1 MTDRNRNDASIVR
14 MKLIDTHCHL
24 VAGDFERDRDNVIKR
39 AEENSIVMISSA
51 TKSSDYISNMELANS
66 YTSVYATLGLD
77 PLLHHEIKQSS
88 ELIKK
93 SVNNIVAIGETG
105 LDFYLEREH
114 SQRDNQ
120 KEAFIEMIILAAELR
135 LPIQIHS
142 RSAGAAALRIL
153 NQNNAENVHLHAFD
167 GKASLARNASS
178 ELGYYFSIPTS
189 VVRSPQKRKLVKA
202 VDIEHLLLE
211 TDSPV
216 LGAER
221 DTRNEPANLPIALR
235 EVASI
240 LHRDEQEIRE
250 IVLENTLR
258 LYSRIKIS

>member
-1 MTDRNRNDASIVR
+1 LKKMV
-14 MKLIDTHCHL
+14 DTHCHL
-24 VAGDFERDRDNVIKR
+24 ESNEFDVDRNIVVERAQSKQIDI
-39 AEENSIVMISSA
+39 ISSGI
-51 TKSSDYISNMELANS
+51 SSDTWKKNIDICQRYENVFPA
-66 YTSVYATLGLD
+66 LGLN
-77 PLLHHEIKQSS
+77 PLEYQNLDGLLDLLRKHQDN
-88 ELIKK
+88 L
-93 SVNNIVAIGETG
+93 VAIGECG
-105 LDFYLEREH
+105 LDYYFERDH
-114 SQRDNQ
+114 SVRERQAISFLTLIRIA
-120 KEAFIEMIILAAELR
+120 EEMK
-135 LPIQIHS
+135 LPIQVHS
-142 RSAGAAALRIL
+142 RSAGKAAIAIL
-153 NQNNAENVHLHAFD
+153 EKANADLVHMHAFD
-167 GKASLARNASS
+167 AKASIARMASR

-202 VDIEHLLLE
+202 VDIEKLLVE

-240 LHRDEQEIRE
+240 LHRDEEEIRE